1 MALIYPQMATAADY
15 FPADAVVVLSESPR
29 VAERGKNYLWQ
40 LTEDATVVVGRL
52 LFARA
57 HIAWFELHTV
67 CVKAFGASHHHALVA
82 AWRAALGAVG
92 ACGPVLRLFA
102 CHLLS

>member
-1 MALIYPQMATAADY
+1 MTALTYACAVARGLRRVLALATRALEHA
-15 FPADAVVVLSESPR
+15 PVR
-29 VAERGKNYLWQ
+29 WQ

-67 CVKAFGASHHHALVA
+67 CVKAFGAPHHHALVA